1 MNPEVYPIELTVDRT
16 AVADILRGI
25 LHTIL
30 FYRVFGNIKPK
41 EVDVLDI
48 TYSAIDDPEI
58 EKKVDD
64 NVDQFMRILETQG
77 NQKGQIAVMFH
88 EKRTKKA
95 WFSKSEE
102 EICWEQW
109 AVTIN
114 TVICRTDGE
123 TLRIRKE
130 MSAQLT
136 TCFLNIIRFI
146 NDKKDHIP
154 PITTL
159 EANPFP
165 FQIVIPSTTDTWGTM
180 LKRMLADPSQQI

>member
-16 AVADILRGI
+16 AVADILRI